1 MVWRL
6 SIVEVE
12 SSKSSYKEEFCE
24 LLEQV
29 DVRRIGSSCL
39 CCLKLQVDDAE
50 IIWLKKLEGKGTRI
64 CIADGRLA

>member
-12 SSKSSYKEEFCE
+12 RAKSSYKRSFLK

-39 CCLKLQVDDAE
+39 CCLKLEVDDAE
-50 IIWLKKLEGKGTRI
+50 RIWLKKLEGKRARI
-64 CIADGRLA
+64 SIAGGRLA